1 MQTTVLSIV
10 IVGFVQS
17 FALSKHF
24 AYKHGY
30 EINSARELIG
40 LGMANLVGG
49 MFQSYPVTACL
60 GQSAVN
66 DGVGA
71 QTGIASMVT
80 GVVVMFVLLFLTPV
94 FEKMP
99 LTVLAAIVISYVLG
113 MFDYGEAIYLYRVH
127 KFDFSVWVAAFLGTM
142 FLGVEIGLAIAV
154 GVSLLIVVYESVYPR
169 TVVLGRLPGTSLY
182 RNIKQYPEAEQ
193 YYGLLIVRIDGPL
206 FFANALTVRDKVRK
220 YKHVAAKDMEEG
232 NNNNAGAG
240 IKYLILDLSPVSH
253 IDTTAL
259 HVLED
264 MYVTQSKLG
273 VQLILCN
280 PSISVMKRFVKSG
293 IVELVGRH
301 RIFPA
306 DIDAVNWCL
315 NEMDKGKEEE
325 GLAAEESI
333 QELQETNNTGH

>member
-1 MQTTVLSIV
+1 M

-17 FALSKHF
+17 FALSKQI

-30 EINSARELIG
+30 EISSARELVG
-40 LGMANLVGG
+40 LGMANIVGG
-49 MFQSYPVTACL
+49 MFQSYPATAGM

-71 QTGIASMVT
+71 QTGVASMVT

-94 FEKMP
+94 FEKLP
-99 LTVLAAIVISYVLG
+99 LTVLAAIVISYVIG
-113 MFDYGEAIYLYRVH
+113 MVDYPEAMYLYRVH
-127 KFDFSVWVAAFLGTM
+127 KFDLSVWLAAFLGTM

-154 GVSLLIVVYESVYPR
+154 GVSLLLVVYESVYPR

-182 RNIKQYPEAEQ
+182 RNIKQYPDAEQ
-193 YYGLLIVRIDGPL
+193 YNGLLIVRIDGPL

-220 YKHVAAKDMEEG
+220 YKRVAAKELEDNDDDEDDTDT
-232 NNNNAGAG
+232 A

-264 MYVTQSKLG
+264 MYITQSKLG
-273 VQLILCN
+273 VQILLCN
-280 PSISVMKRFVKSG
+280 PSISVMKRLVASG
-293 IVELVGRH
+293 IVELVGR
-301 RIFPA
+301 RNIFPA
-306 DIDAVNWCL
+306 DIEAVNWCL
-315 NEMDKGKEEE
+315 NEIDKRKEEE
-325 GLAAEESI
+325 GRAVEASI
-333 QELQETNNTGH
+333 HRQEASQET